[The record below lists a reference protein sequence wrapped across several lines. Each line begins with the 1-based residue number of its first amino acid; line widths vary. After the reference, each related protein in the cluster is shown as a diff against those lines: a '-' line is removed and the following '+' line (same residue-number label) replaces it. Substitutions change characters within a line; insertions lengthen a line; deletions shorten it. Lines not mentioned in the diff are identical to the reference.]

1 MGNSQTSYCFVQPG
15 SVRLLNARKDRQ
27 NANIGNQDLLF
38 TNNFWGTLVNCS
50 KLLMDSL
57 PQDLQCYRLMIHQPS
72 SLKTSMT
79 SFKELSALGTSY
91 RELPK
96 LVLVTLS
103 PAKQFC
109 TSVHHVIKALS
120 TNSWPLDPMPTR
132 LLKDHLDDI
141 VPTTTAVTVCES
153 LLTGVFPTCLKQFL
167 IRPLLKKP
175 DLDKEILKN
184 YRPMP
189 NILFLAKIIKKGVA
203 PQTYSYLEAN
213 NLILPLQS
221 ASVARRYHI

>member
-103 PAKQFC
+103 PAKQFVMNC
-109 TSVHHVIKALS
+109 YCLVQQAALRFI
-120 TNSWPLDPMPTR
+120 T
-132 LLKDHLDDI
+132 LLKPYQRTPDPWILCQPDYWKTI
-141 VPTTTAVTVCES
+141 LMTSC
-153 LLTGVFPTCLKQFL
+153 LL
-167 IRPLLKKP
+167 
-175 DLDKEILKN
+175 
-184 YRPMP
+184 
-189 NILFLAKIIKKGVA
+189 
-203 PQTYSYLEAN
+203 
-213 NLILPLQS
+213 
-221 ASVARRYHI
+221 